1 MVKKKIL
8 AAMIVFLTVAALGYS
23 NIVSFKVNYVIP
35 RAQSGPGWPDS
46 LWTSEF
52 ENMNYTKSNFQDT
65 SFGFAYE
72 YLLTQEFS
80 LVFGLDTFSKNKSGY
95 YKNYVGI
102 QLDSGNWAFPNAYQ
116 GDFAPMHR
124 LNISITPAQLSIKI
138 APFGRRNKLIPYV
151 GAGVGLYLWSIRMQ
165 GDIIDFS
172 GGEDFVDLSGNIIT
186 GYPIYQVDVLEGE
199 NFGKISF
206 GYHVFGGLMIPVANR
221 LTIDFEFKYS
231 NAKGKLTSSFHGF
244 GPFDIGSY
252 QFSLGINY
260 WL

>member
-23 NIVSFKVNYVIP
+23 NIVSFKVNYFVP

-46 LWTSEF
+46 LWTTEF
-52 ENMNYTKSNFQDT
+52 ENMNYKKSNFQDT

-72 YLLTQEFS
+72 FLLTQEFS

-102 QLDSGNWAFPNAYQ
+102 ELDSGNWAFPNSFQ

-172 GGEDFVDLSGNIIT
+172 GGEDFVDLSGNTIT
-186 GYPIYQVDVLEGE
+186 GYPIYQVDAMEGE
-199 NFGKISF
+199 NFGKISV

-231 NAKGKLTSSFHGF
+231 SAKGKFTSSFQGF